1 MLKQYQCFLFQGP
14 VDEKVSISST
24 LLSKKNESKQPLR
37 SINNDSS
44 LNQFCEHLTELVIS
58 YIISSMSDC
67 TKDGETKQKSLGNE
81 DTTCSEVILVHSQVF
96 EHRSISI
103 RVLALSIS
111 EVIIQI
117 LLKSDILKEDVT
129 KVVYVKAKYIYCP
142 KAAVADFSNLFQDLL
157 IGVIHVLSKEI
168 GINHHLDS
176 KGKNKSLSTAKSHH
190 LLVCNKAKTMKRQIC
205 AKGWKSAPT
214 HHLNQLIQKS
224 KLNSLA
230 CKLNIPVGSL
240 RSPESKE
247 VVNKFFNIVFNLF
260 LPDECPNW
268 DTDSGKTAR
277 KMFLSSNNSQ
287 S

>member
-1 MLKQYQCFLFQGP
+1 M
-14 VDEKVSISST
+14 
-24 LLSKKNESKQPLR
+24 
-37 SINNDSS
+37 
-44 LNQFCEHLTELVIS
+44 
-58 YIISSMSDC
+58 
-67 TKDGETKQKSLGNE
+67 
-81 DTTCSEVILVHSQVF
+81 F
-96 EHRSISI
+96 EHRSISV
-103 RVLALSIS
+103 RGLALSIS

-117 LLKSDILKEDVT
+117 LLNSDILKEDVT
-129 KVVYVKAKYIYCP
+129 KVAPVKAKYIYCP

-176 KGKNKSLSTAKSHH
+176 KGKNKSLSTPKSHR
-190 LLVCNKAKTMKRQIC
+190 LLVCNKAKTMRRQIC

-230 CKLNIPVGSL
+230 CKLNILVGSL

-247 VVNKFFNIVFNLF
+247 VVNKIFNIVFQYFNLF

-268 DTDSGKTAR
+268 DTDSGKTAKKKCSYLQITR
-277 KMFLSSNNSQ
+277 KVIEFLEIT
-287 S
+287 